1 MDIGRTPKFDL
12 ATWQLTI
19 TGVVN
24 EPLKLC
30 FEELKKIGVKKFT
43 TDFHCVR
50 LKEKLLSSLIYFFIS
65 FLGNHLVKIGYDLG
79 RRGNARFN

>member
-12 ATWQLTI
+12 DTWQLTI
-19 TGVVN
+19 TGIVN
-24 EPLKLC
+24 EPLKLS
-30 FEELKKIGVKKFT
+30 FDELKKIGIKKFT

-50 LKEKLLSSLIYFFIS
+50 LQWKIVIFDLIFIS
-65 FLGNHLVKIGYDLG
+65 FLGNHVVKIGYELG